1 MILKAEGRSPG
12 RPQGSMRGE
21 RPVFFVRFVVFA
33 SKPSPRALSLYVPVD
48 PASTDPQSSNTLP
61 DFQP

>member
-1 MILKAEGRSPG
+1 
-12 RPQGSMRGE
+12 MRGE